1 MTQTEK
7 SDATRSL
14 LTSATANDPHPTY
27 RRLREECPVMR
38 RDTEPRGEVFL
49 SRYEDIFWAMRH
61 PEYFTSENMGLY
73 LGEQPQIPLEVDPP
87 QHGKYR
93 RLLNPQF
100 VPREIE
106 KLEPEVRST
115 VRALIDGFAGRGSCD
130 FHDELAT
137 PLPSSIFLPLMGLP
151 REDLP
156 KFLQWRDDNVR
167 PAVEPGDFDGAERIR
182 RRASHEMNDYFR
194 AAIALRREEPN
205 DGLLSQIVQW
215 TIDDEPLSEREL
227 LGMSHLLL
235 IGGLDTVTATL
246 DCMIAFLATHP
257 DHRRELVDNPERIPA
272 AVEELLRWLTPVML
286 VPRAVAQDV
295 ELGGVQLK
303 AGDSVN
309 LVLGA
314 ANDDEDAFG
323 APEVDFS
330 RDPNRHLAF
339 GGSHHL
345 CLGAHLARLELRV
358 VLDEFHRRIPDYR
371 IADGADIQYSLGIR
385 QAEHLPLVFDPA

>member
-1 MTQTEK
+1 MTQTDS
-7 SDATRSL
+7 SDVTRTL
-14 LTSATANDPHPTY
+14 LTPATADDPHPTY
-27 RRLREECPVMR
+27 RRLRQECPVAR
-38 RDTEPRGEVFL
+38 RETDTRGEVFL

-61 PEYFTSENMGLY
+61 PEYFTSADMDLY

-87 QHGKYR
+87 LHTQYR

-106 KLEPEVRST
+106 KLEPEIRST
-115 VRALIDGFAGRGSCD
+115 VRELLDRFAGRGSCD
-130 FHDELAT
+130 FHEEFAT
-137 PLPSSIFLPLMGLP
+137 PLPSTIFLPLMGLP

-156 KFLQWRDDNVR
+156 QFLKWRDDNVR
-167 PAVEPGDFDGAERIR
+167 PAVEPGDFEGAERIR
-182 RRASHEMNDYFR
+182 RQASLEMNEYFR
-194 AAIALRREEPN
+194 RAIALRREEPN
-205 DGLLSQIVQW
+205 DGLLSRIVQW
-215 TIDDEPLSEREL
+215 TIDGEPLSERVL

-257 DHRRELVDNPERIPA
+257 DHRREIVEHPERIPG

-286 VPRAVAQDV
+286 VPRSVAQDV

-303 AGDSVN
+303 AGDSVS

-314 ANDDEDAFG
+314 ANDDEDEFG
-323 APEVDFS
+323 ASAVDFT

-345 CLGAHLARLELRV
+345 CLGAHLARLELRIA
-358 VLDEFHRRIPDYR
+358 LDEFHRRIPDYR
-371 IADGADIQYSLGIR
+371 IAEGAELHYSLGIR
-385 QAEHLPLVFDPA
+385 QAENLPLVFDPA

>member
-1 MTQTEK
+1 
-7 SDATRSL
+7 
-14 LTSATANDPHPTY
+14 
-27 RRLREECPVMR
+27 
-38 RDTEPRGEVFL
+38 
-49 SRYEDIFWAMRH
+49 
-61 PEYFTSENMGLY
+61 
-73 LGEQPQIPLEVDPP
+73 
-87 QHGKYR
+87 
-93 RLLNPQF
+93 
-100 VPREIE
+100 
-106 KLEPEVRST
+106 
-115 VRALIDGFAGRGSCD
+115 
-130 FHDELAT
+130 
-137 PLPSSIFLPLMGLP
+137 
-151 REDLP
+151 
-156 KFLQWRDDNVR
+156 
-167 PAVEPGDFDGAERIR
+167 
-182 RRASHEMNDYFR
+182 MNEYFR

-215 TIDDEPLSEREL
+215 TIDGEPLSEREL

-257 DHRRELVDNPERIPA
+257 DHRRELVDHPERIPA

-314 ANDDEDAFG
+314 ANDDEAEFG

-330 RDPNRHLAF
+330 REPNRHLAF

-358 VLDEFHRRIPDYR
+358 TLDEFHRRIPDYR